1 MRAPLCAVF
10 ITLIATSALDTPAMA
25 EPLPDRCIPAVSTA
39 ILRYGM
45 AYGRI
50 IEEGQAQSDI
60 TTAYEAAQLAIVLD
74 CDRQAM
80 LRGMDCI
87 IKKVKKSGRKPEIEA
102 AISCAQE
109 GGAKD

>member
-1 MRAPLCAVF
+1 MKRLLCAGF
-10 ITLIATSALDTPAMA
+10 IALIAQSTLSTPVLA
-25 EPLPDRCIPAVSTA
+25 EPMPDRCIPAVSTA
-39 ILRYGM
+39 ILRYGI

-50 IEEGQAQSDI
+50 IQEGQAQSDI

-80 LRGMDCI
+80 IRGMDCI
-87 IKKVKKSGRKPEIEA
+87 IGKVKETGKKPEIAA

-109 GGAKD
+109 D

>member
-1 MRAPLCAVF
+1 MRLLLCASF
-10 ITLIATSALDTPAMA
+10 ITLIAPSTFGTPAIA
-25 EPLPDRCIPAVSTA
+25 GALEDRCIPAVSTA
-39 ILRYGM
+39 ILRYGI

-50 IEEGQAQSDI
+50 IQEGQAQSDI

-80 LRGMDCI
+80 IRGMDCI
-87 IKKVKKSGRKPEIEA
+87 IGKVKETGKKPEIAA

-109 GGAKD
+109 D